1 MDIRVYRFGLPS
13 NIYKYTFIC
22 TYIYIYIYYT
32 YENVILQIVWVY
44 IYILHV
50 SLHADTH
57 KPTDTHTHMHAHVY
71 NSRFFQ
77 LCSGSLLFFRAHAA
91 HKNTLEKQ
99 KIVPLWSGKTEFDRL
114 QIHTISIRSSQ
125 VTQWFVVTIEF
136 WNWNSETERYHIRI
150 HYTTV

>member
-1 MDIRVYRFGLPS
+1 M
-13 NIYKYTFIC
+13 
-22 TYIYIYIYYT
+22 YIHIHIYIYYT
-32 YENVILQIVWVY
+32 YENVILQIVCVY

-57 KPTDTHTHMHAHVY
+57 KPTDTHTHTHMHAHVY

-77 LCSGSLLFFRAHAA
+77 LCSGSLLFIRAHTA

-99 KIVPLWSGKTEFDRL
+99 KIVPLWAGKTEFDRL

-125 VTQWFVVTIEF
+125 VTQ
-136 WNWNSETERYHIRI
+136 
-150 HYTTV
+150 